1 MPLPP
6 PLWLDRTYTVLGSAR
21 EQSAKVLAGRLL
33 GDHMTQDAGRLP
45 DRDELGRA
53 AYDAADR
60 ACRESNP
67 LIASREAPW
76 QELAEVTK
84 EVWRA
89 AGEAAAARALGCQ
102 GLALYIW
109 EGCPVRLHGRAGG
122 GAGRV
127 AGGGARRRPRQGP
140 DGRHHPVRPQEPLAT
155 DEGASGRRRR
165 ARGMGGGGRWLTP

>member
-1 MPLPP
+1 
-6 PLWLDRTYTVLGSAR
+6 
-21 EQSAKVLAGRLL
+21 
-33 GDHMTQDAGRLP
+33 MTQDAGRLP

-89 AGEAAAARALGCQ
+89 VGEAAAARALGCQ

-109 EGCPVRLHGRAGG
+109 EGVLSDYTDGLVVALAGSLEEAHAAVRAKAPTAATILFDRKDPWPPTKVLPVAGAEPEAWVVEGG
-122 GAGRV
+122 G
-127 AGGGARRRPRQGP
+127 
-140 DGRHHPVRPQEPLAT
+140 
-155 DEGASGRRRR
+155 
-165 ARGMGGGGRWLTP
+165 